1 MALNGTVFNIFD
13 PPTVLNNSLFFFFFF
28 NLVYKKTVKLYIEIC
43 EINCVVLCCIA
54 CVLIPPAVRSQETF
68 PRFVLTAEQVLTIFA
83 PSK

>member
-1 MALNGTVFNIFD
+1 MRN
-13 PPTVLNNSLFFFFFF
+13 
-28 NLVYKKTVKLYIEIC
+28 KLYCI
-43 EINCVVLCCIA
+43 VFIA